1 MESQLPPPPAP
12 QVFAKP
18 QGQRLRWWAWSWI
31 GRGLAA
37 YALFWAF
44 QQGTFA
50 GYGYGQF
57 NIITQNLDGM
67 ISLSV
72 MALSIGVVFKRE
84 ETFSLLSRALDWLK
98 ARRVS
103 VK

>member
-1 MESQLPPPPAP
+1 MESEIQPPPYPE
-12 QVFAKP
+12 VAKVE
-18 QGQRLRWWAWSWI
+18 GQRFRWWAWTWI
-31 GRGLAA
+31 GKILAA

-84 ETFSLLSRALDWLK
+84 ETFNLLSRALDWLK
-98 ARRVS
+98 SRKIS